1 MGKRG
6 LCFKTPTLCPLL
18 STPHLCPCRG
28 GAVAG
33 ECGQP
38 GGRGALR
45 ACDKGFV
52 SAEPRGRLVLL
63 LLTEALQRWCLL
75 PARAQPPGT
84 PCERA
89 PAAAREQPPSPAS
102 LLCQEGTMQAVCPG
116 SSLGWARVA
125 GTKELL

>member
-1 MGKRG
+1 MPV
-6 LCFKTPTLCPLL
+6 T
-18 STPHLCPCRG
+18 
-28 GAVAG
+28 
-33 ECGQP
+33 
-38 GGRGALR
+38 R
-45 ACDKGFV
+45 ASG

-63 LLTEALQRWCLL
+63 LLTEALQRWCSL
-75 PARAQPPGT
+75 PAWAQPPGT

-89 PAAAREQPPSPAS
+89 PAAASEQPPSPAS